1 MATFVLVHGSWHGG
15 WCWQQLAPLLAA
27 DGHRVL
33 APTLTGCGPNV
44 HMVAKGV
51 DLETHIKD
59 IENLL
64 FYDDLDDVILVGHS
78 YAGMIIGSAAMRAP
92 ARVRALVYLDAYV
105 IEPGKKGFDVWSP
118 ERLAVAQA
126 AMARGEM
133 FREPFEPAFLGI
145 TDPAMAA
152 WTKARLTPHP
162 LKTYNQVIEDDR
174 SANAALPKLYI
185 ACTRGPTA
193 QIFASTVDRVRA
205 QGWEVRELST
215 GHNAMMLEPEALADM
230 LLAFERKT
238 ADGNPN

>member
-15 WCWQQLAPLLAA
+15 WCWQRLTPLLAA
-27 DGHRVL
+27 TGHRVL

-44 HMVAKGV
+44 HMVDKGV

-78 YAGMIIGSAAMRAP
+78 YAGMIIGSAAMRMP
-92 ARVRALVYLDAYV
+92 GRVRALVYLDAYV
-105 IEPGKKGFDVWSP
+105 IPPGKTGFDFWPP
-118 ERLAVAQA
+118 ERLAVAKA

-162 LKTYNQVIEDDR
+162 LATYDQPIEDNGP
-174 SANAALPKLYI
+174 ANAALPKLYI
-185 ACTRGPTA
+185 YCSGGPTA
-193 QIFASTVDRVRA
+193 PIFAATVERVRA
-205 QGWEVRELST
+205 QGWEVRELAT
-215 GHNAMMLEPEALADM
+215 GHNAMMLKPRTLAGM
-230 LLAFERKT
+230 LLAFESKT
-238 ADGNPN
+238 AAEQK